1 MIAAERGIS
10 INEAFEVLRNHA
22 RSHNA
27 NLRSVACRHRF
38 RSLRPLTVG
47 LLSDRS

>member
-27 NLRSVACRHRF
+27 NLRSVAEAVVKL
-38 RSLRPLTVG
+38 SLRP
-47 LLSDRS
+47 